1 MYIYIYISRCL
12 LLFFFFSCTRN
23 DYTFMVLQLGSG
35 FFLSADSIGRGED
48 PRFRE
53 RLSPSKFALSSLP
66 SAYVHLFH
74 ARWNIEGKQLA
85 YSIRGKEI
93 LVKFPS
99 PWRNALR
106 NLGLALHRKYWWI
119 FLPIKCPS
127 KISSKDFIFLTW
139 KRGLHFRFVP
149 RW

>member
-1 MYIYIYISRCL
+1 MKRICNVILFALLSKVINPFICTRKWRTLFIYVYIYIYISRCL

-106 NLGLALHRKYWWI
+106 NLGLALHRKYW
-119 FLPIKCPS
+119 
-127 KISSKDFIFLTW
+127 
-139 KRGLHFRFVP
+139 
-149 RW
+149 